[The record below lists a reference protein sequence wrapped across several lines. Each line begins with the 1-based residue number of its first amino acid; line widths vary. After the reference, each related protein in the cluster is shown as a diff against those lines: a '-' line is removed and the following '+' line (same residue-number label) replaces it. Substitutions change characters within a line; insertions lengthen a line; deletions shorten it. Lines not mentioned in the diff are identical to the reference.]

1 MTESSFII
9 IPLLITFL
17 SVLQVGV
24 GAMSRS
30 VAENRVQGAVARQA
44 INSDS
49 GYQLNSDMN
58 TSNLLNI
65 TRYSLPGGGNLVVG
79 KESIRGVTVTPL
91 LPTGDNFN
99 VEGYA
104 IEEG

>member
-1 MTESSFII
+1 
-9 IPLLITFL
+9 
-17 SVLQVGV
+17 
-24 GAMSRS
+24 MSRS

-91 LPTGDNFN
+91 LPTGDNFK